1 MIKADPCTLPI
12 DKSIKHRV
20 RNLNQDNKVR
30 LRVDVANEL
39 DLIIG
44 YSTEYNFYIVWN
56 NRPHILFDGILR
68 ETQETHDYTS
78 SIKYHKLPKIL
89 SEFET
94 IHPIYKKLNR
104 AARHEKV
111 VLVKPCFIDQF
122 CEHPFSY
129 LMPDKNDPNFEPDTL
144 YAAPNMAACVFASD
158 LEKNKDFFV
167 EDARKRY
174 NCSRAERDYTFRKRV
189 FAQYS
194 QPHCIVCGITNQTV
208 LQAAHIISVSH
219 ANDDTTD
226 NGIVLCANHHLMYDK
241 EELEIDFS
249 SRKITYKPQIKE
261 SMVIIDNG
269 DYIIE

>member
-1 MIKADPCTLPI
+1 MIKADPHTLPI
-12 DKSIKHRV
+12 DKSIKYQL
-20 RNLNQDNKVR
+20 RNLNLDNKVR
-30 LRVDVANEL
+30 LRVDDANEL

-44 YSTEYNFYIVWN
+44 YSTKYNFYIVWN

-78 SIKYHKLPKIL
+78 LIKYRKLQKIL

-104 AARHEKV
+104 STRHEKV

-129 LMPDKNDPNFEPDTL
+129 LMPDKNDPDFEPDTL
-144 YAAPNMAACVFASD
+144 YAAPNMSVCVSASD
-158 LEKNKDFFV
+158 LDFFAD
-167 EDARKRY
+167 EARKRY

-194 QPHCIVCGITNQTV
+194 PPHCIVCDITNQTV